1 MNRPLMHYKIGE
13 KKKGF
18 IYVGIKKYARA
29 WAVAMYTPES
39 CGEVPEGNA

>member
-13 KKKGF
+13 KKKRF
-18 IYVGIKKYARA
+18 YLCWDKKYARA
-29 WAVAMYTPES
+29 WAVAMYIPES